1 MASAA
6 AAFHDFERILPA
18 ISAPLVADL
27 HAWNEAQCPRPYY
40 SLRTAMSHY
49 LIGPDGSEPLSD
61 VKARCIREIGRQ
73 RRAADQGHWSF
84 DPLKISALIG
94 IRDVIEQF
102 ERESA

>member
-18 ISAPLVADL
+18 ISEPLVADL

-49 LIGPDGSEPLSD
+49 LIGPDGSEPLAD
-61 VKARCIREIGRQ
+61 VKARLVNAIRRERLKAKFG
-73 RRAADQGHWSF
+73 DWSF
-84 DPLKISALIG
+84 DPLRLAAFADMQKT
-94 IRDVIEQF
+94 IEQF
-102 ERESA
+102 EREAG